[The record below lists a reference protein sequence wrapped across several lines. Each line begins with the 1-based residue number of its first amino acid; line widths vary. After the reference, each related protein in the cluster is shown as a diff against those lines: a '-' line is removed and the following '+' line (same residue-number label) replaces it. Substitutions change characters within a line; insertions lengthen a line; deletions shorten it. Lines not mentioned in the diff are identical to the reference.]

1 MTPAEYAISRV
12 KDKRAKEYFSMMV
25 ENEGYRPKV
34 YRDSKGNPTVGV
46 GLSLKEPMNQ
56 RFLREE
62 GIDLQ
67 EVLRGKPLSDKQIKS
82 LYNRSLTQAFKDAQQ
97 YDPGFARRPEP
108 VKKALVDMS
117 FNLGL
122 TKLQKFEK
130 MKEGLDVDDYS
141 KVAREMVDSDWYKD
155 VKSRGPRTVGL
166 VESIIK

>member
-1 MTPAEYAISRV
+1 
-12 KDKRAKEYFSMMV
+12 MMV
-25 ENEGYRPKV
+25 ENEGYRPEV
-34 YRDSKGNPTVGV
+34 YRDTKGKPTVGV
-46 GLSLKEPMNQ
+46 GLNLTEPMNRQ
-56 RFLREE
+56 FLKEE
-62 GIDLQ
+62 GISLQ
-67 EVLRGKPLSDKQIKS
+67 EVLSGKPLSDTQIKK
-82 LYNRSLTQAFKDAQQ
+82 LYNRSLTQAFKDAQE

-130 MKEGLDVDDYS
+130 MKEGLDANDYS